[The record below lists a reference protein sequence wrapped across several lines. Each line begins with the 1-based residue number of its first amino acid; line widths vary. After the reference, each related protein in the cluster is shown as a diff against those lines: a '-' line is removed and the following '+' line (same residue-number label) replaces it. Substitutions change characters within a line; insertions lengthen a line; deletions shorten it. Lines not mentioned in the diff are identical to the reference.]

1 MLYAILSDV
10 HSNLE
15 ALERV
20 CAHAQ
25 GAGAQR
31 YVCLGD
37 NVGYG
42 ADPGPT
48 LERLMALP
56 GLIAVRGNHDDAIFR
71 EHGMETSDDIRA
83 SLDWT
88 RTQLTSVQRAFLA
101 GLPLLHRELPP
112 ADGMTPAP
120 RLSATFVHASAHRP
134 TAWDY
139 LRASEQ
145 IRACLEEAGT
155 TLTFIGHVHV
165 PRIFYEMPDPE
176 AANGPPSGSGI
187 LFRPTSSVLGVEARD
202 PRFSPIGDVREFE
215 PPDGVPIPLSPY
227 RRYVIN
233 VGSVGQPRDGNSA
246 ACYVLY
252 DDEAA
257 EITFHR
263 LAYDYIATAAKIRA
277 AGLSPFF
284 ADRLAAGR

>member
-1 MLYAILSDV
+1 VAPRAINSPYQSTSVLSAILSDV

-25 GAGAQR
+25 AAGAER

-42 ADPGPT
+42 AEPGPT
-48 LERLMALP
+48 LDRLMALP
-56 GLIAVRGNHDDAIFR
+56 GLVAVRGNHDEAVFQ
-71 EHGMETSDDIRA
+71 ELGMEVNADIRA

-88 RTQLTSVQRAFLA
+88 RARLTPAQRAFLA
-101 GLPLLHRELPP
+101 GLPLLLRELPP
-112 ADGMTPAP
+112 DDAMAGRL
-120 RLSATFVHASAHRP
+120 RLSVTFVHASAHRP
-134 TAWDY
+134 AAWDY
-139 LRASEQ
+139 LRAPEQ
-145 IRACLEEAGT
+145 IHACLEDAGT
-155 TLTFIGHVHV
+155 QITFIGHVHV
-165 PRIFYEMPDPE
+165 PRVFYEMP
-176 AANGPPSGSGI
+176 GSD
-187 LFRPTSSVLGVEARD
+187 T
-202 PRFSPIGDVREFE
+202 REFE

-252 DDEAA
+252 DDETA

-263 LAYDYIATAAKIRA
+263 LAYDYVTTAAKIRA